1 MDPITEIFRAMRIES
16 LAYGRFELTAP
27 WGLRFESGEYACFGM
42 VARGNCWATVEGD
55 SQSVPLTGGD
65 CFCLFA
71 QAHGHTLSDHP
82 RSLARNI
89 QEIVRAK
96 SSEAIHFGGGGVSA
110 TIIGGKLT
118 FNEASG
124 KPLTDLLPPLIHI
137 RADCTQVLPLQQTL
151 QLLASEAAQPAV
163 GSHLL
168 LERLAD
174 IILIQAIRAHLASDA
189 CHKTGWLHAFS
200 DRQIGAALE
209 SMHQNI
215 EHPWTVTDLAAAA
228 GMSRSAF
235 ALRFKEIVGDTP
247 LEYLTRW
254 RIYKAA
260 LLLREGRKKL
270 IDVANAVGYDS
281 DGAFNKTFKRMVG
294 VTPGEYRR
302 MTGGSLESLFHRTVG
317 QGS

>member
-1 MDPITEIFRAMRIES
+1 MDPITDIFKAMRIES
-16 LAYGRFELTAP
+16 LVYGRFELTAP
-27 WGLRFESGEYACFGM
+27 WGVRFERGEHACFGM
-42 VARGNCWATVEGD
+42 IARGNCWATVEGD
-55 SQSVPLTGGD
+55 SRAIPLTGGD

-71 QAHGHTLSDHP
+71 QAHSHTLSDRPHSP
-82 RSLARNI
+82 ARNI

-96 SSEAIHFGGGGVSA
+96 LGEAIHFGGGGVST
-110 TIIGGKLT
+110 TIVGGKLT
-118 FNEASG
+118 FDEANS
-124 KPLTDLLPPLIHI
+124 KPLMDLLPPLIHI

-163 GSHLL
+163 GSHLV

-174 IILIQAIRAHLASDA
+174 IIFIQVIRAHVASDA
-189 CHKTGWLHAFS
+189 CQKTGWLRAFS

-209 SMHQNI
+209 SMHQKI
-215 EHPWTVTDLAAAA
+215 EHPWTVTDLATAA

-235 ALRFKEIVGDTP
+235 ALRFKEIVGETP

-270 IDVANAVGYDS
+270 IEVANAVGYDS
-281 DGAFNKTFKRMVG
+281 DGAFNKIFKRMVG

-302 MTGGSLESLFHRTVG
+302 NTGGSFEIPSIRSQVG
-317 QGS
+317 S